1 MHVSIAPEPPD
12 SPEAIGLIDEL
23 QRYIAPMYP
32 HDREHGLSPAEMAR
46 EGVAF
51 FVLRTDGQPA
61 GCGALKPIGPGS
73 AEIMRMYV
81 RPPFRGKGLGRQML
95 QHLEGYAMEH
105 GHYGVTLENRH
116 LPAGSPLPVRA
127 VRVPAGSG
135 VRTVPRTSA
144 EPVLRKNAC
153 HGHGTIALTGATFSS
168 LPFSWLLKARR
179 CRSMIRQG

>member
-61 GCGALKPIGPGS
+61 GCGALKPMGPGS

-105 GHYGVTLENRH
+105 GITVLRLKTGIYQPEALCLYERSGYRQ
-116 LPAGSPLPVRA
+116 
-127 VRVPAGSG
+127 VPAFKPYREHPLNLYYEKTL
-135 VRTVPRTSA
+135 V
-144 EPVLRKNAC
+144 
-153 HGHGTIALTGATFSS
+153 TGMG
-168 LPFSWLLKARR
+168 
-179 CRSMIRQG
+179 RSR